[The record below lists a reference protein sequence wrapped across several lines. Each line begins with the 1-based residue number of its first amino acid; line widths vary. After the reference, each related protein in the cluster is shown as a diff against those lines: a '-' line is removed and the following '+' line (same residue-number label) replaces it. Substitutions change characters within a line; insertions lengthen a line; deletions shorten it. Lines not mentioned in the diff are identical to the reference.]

1 MSFILDALRKSEHE
15 RQRQAGPGLAEATV
29 AAPRGRTNTWAT
41 AAIVLFVLNLFVV
54 GVLLMRR
61 AQDAA
66 TTDSPANVSPAP
78 SGPAV
83 VESQPTAAASEPR
96 PVVASQPSELP
107 PMLRPAE
114 PEPVAPATRNPLQEE
129 VSDLPPPIDVHTMP
143 DAARVPT
150 GPPAVTRAPTG
161 GGSVIYET
169 LPEADPVTS
178 ASHAVPAPERR
189 ELPTAD
195 EMLAGGVPEL
205 RLELHVFSNLPA
217 ERFAFIN
224 SRKYREGDTLQ
235 EGPRVDEITRDG
247 VVLDF
252 RGRRFLLPRE

>member
-15 RQRQAGPGLAEATV
+15 RQRQAGPGLAEAAV
-29 AAPRGRTNTWAT
+29 ATPRGRTNAWAT
-41 AAIVLFVLNLFVV
+41 AAIVLFVVNLAVV

-61 AQDAA
+61 AQDTAK
-66 TTDSPANVSPAP
+66 TGSPAIASPAP
-78 SGPAV
+78 DIPAA
-83 VESQPTAAASEPR
+83 VEPQPTGATSEPR
-96 PVVASQPSELP
+96 PVAASQPLELP

-114 PEPVAPATRNPLQEE
+114 PEPVAPAARNPLQEE
-129 VSDLPPPIDVHTMP
+129 VSDLAPPMDEHTMS
-143 DAARVPT
+143 DAARVPP

-161 GGSVIYET
+161 GGTVIYET

-178 ASHAVPAPERR
+178 ASHAAPAPERR

-195 EMLAGGVPEL
+195 EMLTGGVPEL
-205 RLELHVFSNLPA
+205 RLELHVFSNVPA

>member
-15 RQRQAGPGLAEATV
+15 RQRQAGPGLAEAAV
-29 AAPRGRTNTWAT
+29 AAPRTRTHAWAT
-41 AAIVLFVLNLFVV
+41 AAIVLFVVNLAVV

-66 TTDSPANVSPAP
+66 TTSAPATPSPSSA
-78 SGPAV
+78 GPGAV
-83 VESQPTAAASEPR
+83 EPRPTAAASEPP
-96 PVVASQPSELP
+96 PVATSQPPELP
-107 PMLRPAE
+107 PMLRPAV
-114 PEPVAPATRNPLQEE
+114 PAPVAPATRNPLQEE
-129 VSDLPPPIDVHTMP
+129 VSDHPLSLDEHTVA
-143 DAARVPT
+143 DAARVPP
-150 GPPAVTRAPTG
+150 GPPVVTRAPSG

-178 ASHAVPAPERR
+178 PSHAAPAPERR

-205 RLELHVFSNLPA
+205 RLELHVFSNVPA

>member
-1 MSFILDALRKSEHE
+1 MLADLVRPARDYELADVRTPRALARVIGEDREPPAKIVVVGRALRIAAFGCAVLDTLKHPEFDEH
-15 RQRQAGPGLAEATV
+15 TV
-29 AAPRGRTNTWAT
+29 A
-41 AAIVLFVLNLFVV
+41 
-54 GVLLMRR
+54 
-61 AQDAA
+61 
-66 TTDSPANVSPAP
+66 
-78 SGPAV
+78 
-83 VESQPTAAASEPR
+83 
-96 PVVASQPSELP
+96 
-107 PMLRPAE
+107 
-114 PEPVAPATRNPLQEE
+114 
-129 VSDLPPPIDVHTMP
+129 
-143 DAARVPT
+143 DAARVPP
-150 GPPAVTRAPTG
+150 GPPVVTRAPSG

-178 ASHAVPAPERR
+178 PSHAAPAPERR

-205 RLELHVFSNLPA
+205 RLELHVFSSVSA
-217 ERFAFIN
+217 DRFAFIN